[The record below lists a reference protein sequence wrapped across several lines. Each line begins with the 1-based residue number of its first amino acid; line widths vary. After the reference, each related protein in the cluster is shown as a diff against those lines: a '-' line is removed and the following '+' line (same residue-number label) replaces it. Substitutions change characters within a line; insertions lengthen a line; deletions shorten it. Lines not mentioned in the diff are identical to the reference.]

1 MFSKLWVFL
10 TGKEVV
16 YLVDFDGAIN
26 KTFAFKKHSYD
37 IAFELVAPNS
47 LKITRTVKTPWDD
60 IKTSEY
66 IDYKAFVEEVLTVEE
81 QVVGFK

>member
-1 MFSKLWVFL
+1 MVILNIPE
-10 TGKEVV
+10 GKKFTEVPE
-16 YLVDFDGAIN
+16 N

-66 IDYKAFVEEVLTVEE
+66 LDYKAFVEEVLTVEE